1 MVILASGRTLG
12 HGDLSI
18 LVRDASG
25 RMVDPFLI
33 SYDIFAV
40 NEKQEESLVSPPQSI
55 PRRSSQG
62 SYHVPI
68 TIPTVWRGLFKLV
81 WHVQEFPDSPIN
93 QIYEEFRVE
102 NVDPA
107 KSSFEAPSAL
117 VSPRQVADKYTA
129 SIIMMVRELLK
140 DTNPDRNYH
149 FRPPTPGKVVAGYTE
164 RVGYIWTDE
173 TIIRMVKN
181 NISRANTW
189 NPRTLYNF
197 TLETLTDDW
206 ANFVALGA
214 AASCL
219 SNEGTRWAADE
230 FSYSLNGVSIDL
242 PKTALYQSMA
252 QQFRAEWDEWAPR
265 ITAIRPFSAGLRQQ
279 RWILGGILIFLIPS
293 LCHCLQAFTHFC

>member
-1 MVILASGRTLG
+1 MVILAAGQKLG

-18 LVRDASG
+18 LVRNASG
-25 RMVDPFLI
+25 HMIDPFFI
-33 SYDIFAV
+33 AYDIFSI
-40 NEKQEESLVSPPQSI
+40 NEKQEESLVTPPQLV
-55 PRRSSQG
+55 PRRSGQG
-62 SYHVPI
+62 SYHIQI
-68 TIPTVWRGLFKLV
+68 TIPTAWRGRFKLV
-81 WHVQEFPDSPIN
+81 WHLQEFEHSPIN
-93 QIYEEFRVE
+93 QVFEDFRVE

-117 VSPRQVADKYTA
+117 VSPRQVVDKWTA
-129 SIIMMVRELLK
+129 SIIMMVRVLLT
-140 DTNPDRNYH
+140 DTDPDRNYH
-149 FRPPTPGKVVAGYTE
+149 FRPPTPGKVVAGYTD
-164 RVGYIWTDE
+164 RVGYIWTDD

-189 NPRTLYNF
+189 NPRTFYGF

-219 SNEGTRWAADE
+219 SNEGARWAADE

-242 PKTALYQSMA
+242 PKTQLYASLA
-252 QQFRAEWDEWAPR
+252 QQYRAEWDEWAPR

-279 RWILGGILIFLIPS
+279 RWILG
-293 LCHCLQAFTHFC
+293 

>member
-1 MVILASGRTLG
+1 MVILAAGQTLG

-18 LVRDASG
+18 LVRAASG
-25 RMVDPFLI
+25 HMIDPFFI
-33 SYDIFAV
+33 SYDIFSI
-40 NEKQEESLVSPPQSI
+40 NEKEEESLVTPPQLV
-55 PRRSSQG
+55 PKRGGQG

-68 TIPTVWRGLFKLV
+68 TIPSVWRGRFKLV
-81 WHVQEFPDSPIN
+81 WHLQEYETSPIN
-93 QIYEEFRVE
+93 QVFEDFRVE
-102 NVDPA
+102 NILPA
-107 KSSFEAPSAL
+107 HSSMEAPSAL
-117 VSPRQVADKYTA
+117 VSPRQVVDKWTA
-129 SIIMMVRELLK
+129 SIIMMVRELLT

-149 FRPPTPGKVVAGYTE
+149 FRPPTPGKIVAGYTD

-189 NPRTLYNF
+189 NPRTYYSF

-219 SNEGTRWAADE
+219 SNEGSRWAADE
-230 FSYSLNGVSIDL
+230 FNYSLNGVSIDL
-242 PKTALYQSMA
+242 PKTALYTTLS

-279 RWILGGILIFLIPS
+279 RWILG
-293 LCHCLQAFTHFC
+293 

>member
-1 MVILASGRTLG
+1 MVILAAGQTLG

-18 LVRDASG
+18 LVRNASG
-25 RMVDPFLI
+25 HMIDPFFI
-33 SYDIFAV
+33 AYDIFSI
-40 NEKQEESLVSPPQSI
+40 NEKGEESLVTPPQLV
-55 PRRSSQG
+55 PKRSGQG

-68 TIPTVWRGLFKLV
+68 TIPSVWRGRFKLV
-81 WHVQEFPDSPIN
+81 WHLQEYETSPIN
-93 QIYEEFRVE
+93 QVFEDFRAE
-102 NVDPA
+102 NVQPA
-107 KSSFEAPSAL
+107 HSSMEAPSAL
-117 VSPRQVADKYTA
+117 VAPRQVVDKWTA
-129 SIIMMVRELLK
+129 SIIMMVRELLT

-149 FRPPTPGKVVAGYTE
+149 FRPPTPGKVVAGYTD

-189 NPRTLYNF
+189 NPRTYYSF

-219 SNEGTRWAADE
+219 SNEGSRWAADE
-230 FSYSLNGVSIDL
+230 FNYSLNGVSIDL
-242 PKTALYQSMA
+242 PKTQLYTTLS

-279 RWILGGILIFLIPS
+279 RWILG
-293 LCHCLQAFTHFC
+293 